1 MLGKPYSDSDFV
13 PFCNV
18 QDLDPDR
25 LSVRLQ
31 HLIKVERP
39 LQLVLPLVLEPI
51 FFVASRHEYFPF
63 DNLRVLSHAT
73 CHDRPRS

>member
-1 MLGKPYSDSDFV
+1 MLGKPYSNSDFV

-31 HLIKVERP
+31 HLTKVAKT
-39 LQLVLPLVLEPI
+39 LLLVLPLVLERML
-51 FFVASRHEYFPF
+51 VASRHEYFPF
-63 DNLRVLSHAT
+63 ENFDCSGSCYL
-73 CHDRPRS
+73 P